1 MDCMLF
7 VLVCCE
13 HGFPYWHR
21 CRRLYSVHFSFD
33 FVGILQ
39 EVDIENRWIVVDVLC
54 NASAAYAHQW
64 KILRAEDLAVEA
76 VQQAK

>member
-1 MDCMLF
+1 M
-7 VLVCCE
+7 
-13 HGFPYWHR
+13 
-21 CRRLYSVHFSFD
+21 HFLFD